1 MKAFLDTHA
10 VVFLWEADR
19 GRFGPAALEL
29 LDRSALFVSPIVR
42 LELALLHEIGKI
54 APRADEVLGTLASE
68 VALMESDDRL
78 AEIARESVRLT
89 WTRDPF
95 DRMIVAT
102 AALHRAPLVTR
113 DERIQSNFDG
123 AVW

>member
-10 VVFLWEADR
+10 VVFLWEAERD
-19 GRFGPAALEL
+19 RFGPAGIEL
-29 LDRSALFVSPIVR
+29 LDRSALFISPIVR

-54 APRADEVLGTLASE
+54 APQAGEILGTLTSE
-68 VALMESDDRL
+68 VGLTESDDRL
-78 AEIARESVRLT
+78 AEIIRESVRLT

-95 DRMIVAT
+95 DRVIVAT
-102 AALHRAPLVTR
+102 AALHRSPLVTR
-113 DERIQSNFDG
+113 DDRIRRHFPG

>member
-10 VVFLWEADR
+10 VVFLWEAER
-19 GRFGPAALEL
+19 ERFGTAALEL

-42 LELALLHEIGKI
+42 LELALLHEIGRI
-54 APRADEVLGTLASE
+54 APRADEVLGALASE
-68 VALMESDDRL
+68 VGLAESDDRL
-78 AEIARESVRLT
+78 AEIVRESLRYP

-95 DRMIVAT
+95 DRVLVAT
-102 AALHRAPLVTR
+102 AALHRAPLITR
-113 DERIQSNFDG
+113 DDRIRAHFDR